1 MAKAKARRRSQS
13 MTVPVAV
20 IAGFAPLVF
29 QTYRSYTENGLDGA
43 SQALVALT
51 TGYSRWEG
59 KWVPQYMLKGLGPIV
74 AGVLVHKLAGRI
86 GINRALAN
94 AGIPLLRI

>member
-1 MAKAKARRRSQS
+1 
-13 MTVPVAV
+13 MTLPVAV
-20 IAGFAPLVF
+20 LAGFAPLAY
-29 QTYRSYTENGLDGA
+29 QTYRSYQENGVDGA

-59 KWVPQYMLKGLGPIV
+59 AWKAEYLMKGMAPIV
-74 AGVLVHKLAGRI
+74 AGVLIHKLAGKF

-94 AGIPLLRI
+94 AGVPLLRL